1 MVKTLTS
8 MCRHSEHDNAASG
21 RSCDAVRPQPLSAA
35 GGSLSIGELA
45 RITGGRLR
53 LASLPPLGGLLEPI
67 GRIVTRMSDVAEGDV
82 FWVSTTANGR
92 QEEFIEA
99 AYARGALG
107 VVLAGRRIEPWAG
120 RFVLEVKDSVRALFD
135 VAAASRKQYTGGVV
149 AVIQSDPQPPVAGW
163 LAAVLEAHYPRVC
176 RIKATHGLGDLAAA
190 VCNWPAETDFAVV
203 ELNPSLE
210 GEAVQG
216 VRLCCPH
223 AGVIA
228 AFAEDGKERRAK
240 WDCQK
245 ESLAAAIAAFL
256 PNGWLIV
263 DGEDLELNRICELR
277 RCRLMRVGCDL
288 GCDVAATDIRRGDQT
303 TSFRVSGVRY
313 AFPGDRPSE
322 LKAALATVAVGQ
334 MAGLTCQEIAMK
346 LSSLESDRTALRTA
360 HVAV

>member
-1 MVKTLTS
+1 
-8 MCRHSEHDNAASG
+8 MCRHSERDSEVNDRTCG
-21 RSCDAVRPQPLSAA
+21 AVRSQSLPAD
-35 GGSLSIGELA
+35 GGFFSIGELA

-53 LASLPPLGGLLEPI
+53 LASLPPLGGLLEPT

-92 QEEFIEA
+92 QTQFIEA

-120 RFVLEVKDSVRALFD
+120 RFVLEVKDSERALYD
-135 VAAASRKQYTGGVV
+135 VAAAARKQYTGGVV
-149 AVIQSDPQPPVAGW
+149 AVIQSDPQPPLAGW
-163 LAAVLEAHYPRVC
+163 LAAVLGTHYPRVC

-203 ELNPSLE
+203 ELNPSPE

-223 AGVIA
+223 TGVIA

-245 ESLAAAIAAFL
+245 EPLAAAIAAFL

-263 DGEDLELNRICELR
+263 DGDDPELNRICELR
-277 RCRLMRVGCDL
+277 RCRLVRVGCDP
-288 GCDVAATDIRRGDQT
+288 GCDVAATDIRRGNQK
-303 TSFRVSGVRY
+303 TSFRESGVRY
-313 AFPGDRPSE
+313 TFPGDRSSE
-322 LKAALATVAVGQ
+322 LTAALATVAVGR
-334 MAGLTCQEIAMK
+334 MSGLTCEEIALK
-346 LSSLESDRTALRTA
+346 LSSLEPDRKTLKTA
-360 HVAV
+360 HVAA